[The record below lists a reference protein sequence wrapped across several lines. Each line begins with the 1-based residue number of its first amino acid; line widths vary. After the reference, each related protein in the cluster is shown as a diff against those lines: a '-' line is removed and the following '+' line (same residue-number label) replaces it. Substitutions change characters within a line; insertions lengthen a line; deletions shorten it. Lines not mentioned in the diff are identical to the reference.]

1 MRPQLFAPLITYPQA
16 SDPSIA
22 AKAVAIAA
30 EAHGDLHVAAF
41 NADIPDVSNAW
52 SNLLLDV
59 PEMIRKAEA
68 DSRKRG
74 EQLIE
79 KFVEASEM
87 KKVTIT
93 TERHNG
99 AIALLGEQAAEQ
111 ARYFDLAILG
121 WENDNPT
128 SRVTAET
135 VLFGSGRPMLLI
147 PNLFEPRGFQRVA
160 IAWDGSSVAAR
171 ALACAMPV
179 LQKASQIHVLTV
191 TDEKPLKEKEAGE
204 RLAHGLRRRGLIA
217 AAGMILAQGEPIAVT
232 LQNHAR
238 SLQADVLVM
247 GGYGHSRL
255 REFALG
261 GATRGVLDELR
272 LPVLMSH

>member
-1 MRPQLFAPLITYPQA
+1 PVATAVAATMEEPAMRPQLFAPLITYPQA

-79 KFVEASEM
+79 KFVQASEM

-121 WENDNPT
+121 W
-128 SRVTAET
+128 
-135 VLFGSGRPMLLI
+135 
-147 PNLFEPRGFQRVA
+147 
-160 IAWDGSSVAAR
+160 
-171 ALACAMPV
+171 
-179 LQKASQIHVLTV
+179 
-191 TDEKPLKEKEAGE
+191 
-204 RLAHGLRRRGLIA
+204 
-217 AAGMILAQGEPIAVT
+217 
-232 LQNHAR
+232 
-238 SLQADVLVM
+238 
-247 GGYGHSRL
+247 
-255 REFALG
+255 
-261 GATRGVLDELR
+261 
-272 LPVLMSH
+272 